1 MASTKDVKREL
12 SRRVD
17 IVTQPRCLESLVR
30 PYLRAEAGVN
40 GDWETRVVQ
49 LDGTGAATIEIGL
62 GSQQKSSQSFIPMK
76 AVRSSMKS

>member
-30 PYLRAEAGVN
+30 PYLRGGWSE
-40 GDWETRVVQ
+40 R
-49 LDGTGAATIEIGL
+49 
-62 GSQQKSSQSFIPMK
+62 
-76 AVRSSMKS
+76 